1 MAETTNHHSSA
12 AHQELSPEQV
22 KRGLKALEQK
32 IAEANPAPTL
42 FDVVQTMGMR
52 CHRNI
57 IAEQEAAAAAI
68 LGDPEWGPKIK
79 AIQHA
84 EVKGGMRQQALL
96 TDVADVLR
104 KKCRAPDYS
113 KR

>member
-1 MAETTNHHSSA
+1 MAETNSPSGRRSSVA
-12 AHQELSPEQV
+12 PEGLSPEQV

-57 IAEQEAAAAAI
+57 IAEQRLWKTSRI
-68 LGDPEWGPKIK
+68 F
-79 AIQHA
+79 Q
-84 EVKGGMRQQALL
+84 R
-96 TDVADVLR
+96 
-104 KKCRAPDYS
+104 
-113 KR
+113 